1 MGQEIGS
8 SNMKIMKYN
17 DFMGHQKVALSLLA
31 EEFVRRE

>member
-8 SNMKIMKYN
+8 SNMKNNEIMILW
-17 DFMGHQKVALSLLA
+17 DTQKVALSLLA